1 MVEAQRVTA
10 NGPPLV
16 RPSQL
21 ARFWELHPRTVH
33 TWIRQGRLA
42 AIRSPGNHFRVRV
55 ADVRI
60 FCEREGL
67 AMPPFIAPPLKRVI
81 VAAAPAPLRR
91 AVVRALKAS
100 ATVEMFDD
108 PYEAFVAAASA
119 PTAVLAM
126 GVTAPRFDIAAA
138 VRALK
143 GASRVAGIAVV
154 AFGVANRALAVA
166 LERAGAD
173 RSVPR
178 AQTPELPRVLRELLG
193 LGPE

>member
-1 MVEAQRVTA
+1 VRV
-10 NGPPLV
+10 NGSPLV

-55 ADVRI
+55 ADVHA

-67 AMPPFIAPPLKRVI
+67 PVPPFVAPPPRRVI

-91 AVVRALKAS
+91 AVARALKAA
-100 ATVEMFDD
+100 ATVEAFDD
-108 PYEAFVAAASA
+108 PYQAVVAAASA

-126 GVTAPRFDIAAA
+126 DATAPRFDIAAA
-138 VRALK
+138 VRAFK
-143 GASRVAGIAVV
+143 GASAAPGIAVV
-154 AFGVANRALAVA
+154 AFGVANRALAAA
-166 LERAGAD
+166 LERAGVD
-173 RSVPR
+173 RSVAR
-178 AQTPELPRVLRELLG
+178 AQPSDLPRVLRELLG

>member
-1 MVEAQRVTA
+1 V
-10 NGPPLV
+10 NGPPFV

-55 ADVRI
+55 VDVSA
-60 FCEREGL
+60 FCERAGL
-67 AMPPFIAPPLKRVI
+67 PVPPFVATPRKRVI
-81 VAAAPAPLRR
+81 VAAAPELLRR
-91 AVVRALKAS
+91 AVVRSLKTA
-100 ATVEMFDD
+100 ATVETFDD
-108 PYEAFVAAASA
+108 PYQAVVAAASA

-126 GVTAPRFDIAAA
+126 GGAAPRFDVAAA
-138 VRALK
+138 TRALK
-143 GASRVAGIAVV
+143 ATPAAAGIAVV
-154 AFGVANRALAVA
+154 AFGVANRALAA
-166 LERAGAD
+166 SLERAGAD
-173 RSVPR
+173 RSMPR